1 VCQDC
6 LSHVNYQI
14 VSSLSSSSFPL
25 SHYPSSIII
34 IINGDHQQ
42 LARIHCIADLSL
54 LLTRCQTRRQPAL
67 GEIVEERAGSR
78 GNGCV

>member
-1 VCQDC
+1 MERKGWNGRQSIERVTRNSVGIIAHDLVCQDC

-34 IINGDHQQ
+34 INGDHQQ

-54 LLTRCQTRRQPAL
+54 F
-67 GEIVEERAGSR
+67 S
-78 GNGCV
+78 